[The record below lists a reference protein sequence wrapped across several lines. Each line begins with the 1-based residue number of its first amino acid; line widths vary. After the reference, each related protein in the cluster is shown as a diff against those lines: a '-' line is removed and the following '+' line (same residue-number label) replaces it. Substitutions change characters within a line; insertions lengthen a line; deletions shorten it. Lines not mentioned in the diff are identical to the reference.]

1 VTVARKLTL
10 ALGLHLLLLTGLLVH
25 HVRTIRGAV
34 GAAHELSD
42 LSARVVLVSSRQSTR
57 LTQLEEN
64 AAKYA
69 VTRDLGYRDKFSQ
82 LMTDF
87 AVDLEQLDA
96 LELAGGERGA
106 LAALVADWQLVRPV
120 GAAFAAAP
128 RVTSADL
135 ERVHRGVG
143 TLHAGL
149 ERLADASRVAMRD
162 RLATSAAAAE
172 RAAQLSW
179 LAAALALLLAI
190 GTAIGLMRAITEPLQ
205 RLIAGTR
212 AVADGRFEHRL
223 AANGEDEFAQVGRAF
238 NSMAERLAALDR
250 MKQDFVSTVSH
261 DLKSPLASMR
271 ESTTVLLDGVAGP
284 LTDAQRRVLELQQES
299 ADRLGRMIAKLLDL
313 SRLEHGLVV
322 TPREIALQLFLERV
336 TVHAQTAARERE
348 VSVRLVHVGPPNLT
362 LNADEDALHA
372 LLDNLLENAIKFSP
386 RGATVELSA
395 SVHDAAVCLIVED
408 RGPGVPAEDRERIF
422 GRFQQTA
429 TGRNVP
435 GRGVGLGLTICREIA
450 RAHHGRVRV
459 TDRDGGGS
467 RFIVELPLSTNADN
481 ATAPAAR
488 GSAKPRG
495 AQEVAA

>member
-10 ALGLHLLLLTGLLVH
+10 ALGLHLLLLTVLLVH

-34 GAAHELSD
+34 SAAHELSD

-69 VTRDLGYRDKFSQ
+69 VTRDAGYRDKFSQ

-96 LELAGGERGA
+96 LELAGGERA
-106 LAALVADWQLVRPV
+106 SLAALVSEWQKVRPI
-120 GAAFAAAP
+120 GAAFAAS
-128 RVTSADL
+128 RTVSSADL
-135 ERVHRGVG
+135 ERVHLGVG
-143 TLHAGL
+143 ALHAGL

-172 RAAQLSW
+172 RAAQVSW
-179 LAAALALLLAI
+179 LAAGIALLLAI
-190 GTAIGLMRAITEPLQ
+190 STAIGLMRSITEPLQ

-212 AVADGRFEHRL
+212 AVANGRFEHRL
-223 AANGEDEFAQVGRAF
+223 ATRGEDEFAQVGSAF
-238 NSMAERLAALDR
+238 NSMAERLGTLDR

-271 ESTTVLLDGVAGP
+271 ESTTVLLDGIAGP

-322 TPREIALQLFLERV
+322 TPREIALQPFLERV
-336 TVHAQTAARERE
+336 TVHAQTAARERDVKVE
-348 VSVRLVHVGPPNLT
+348 LAPVAPLDLT
-362 LNADEDALHA
+362 LHADEDALHA

-395 SVHDAAVCLIVED
+395 SAEDATVSLTVED

-450 RAHHGRVRV
+450 RAHQGRVRV
-459 TDRDGGGS
+459 TDREGGGS
-467 RFIVELPLSTNADN
+467 RFVVELPLSAPADAAPASPPA
-481 ATAPAAR
+481 ATATAR
-488 GSAKPRG
+488 GT
-495 AQEVAA
+495 QEVAA